1 MTQAGPIR
9 VLLGDFTDRRQA
21 EMTKAPFQS
30 LDWDKESLEL
40 SVAKAPLFLPL
51 QLLLP
56 LLNGRSLVL

>member
-1 MTQAGPIR
+1 
-9 VLLGDFTDRRQA
+9 
-21 EMTKAPFQS
+21 MTKAPFQS